1 MKVKKFVNS
10 GYHLGYRYIKKSR
23 GPNIDPW
30 GIPTVTGIISDLHGL
45 CNLYKLRVV
54 TKGNY

>member
-30 GIPTVTGIISDLHGL
+30 GIPTVTGIISDLHGFEVSEE
-45 CNLYKLRVV
+45 KLISV
-54 TKGNY
+54 KIIE